1 MYTGIKRRQQLWTER
16 NRILIKQKIEEMDG
30 ICFVLDYIF
39 FEWKF
44 FLSQLREKPANAK
57 EGMKQKTRCKSISHS
72 IKKFK

>member
-1 MYTGIKRRQQLWTER
+1 
-16 NRILIKQKIEEMDG
+16 MDG